1 MDISIQTLIFVMAN
15 FLILVAILYKFMWG
29 PVIRL
34 IDSRQ
39 QTMYDSLNN
48 ADEARREAEQMSAKL
63 AEEIADARRQAKAI
77 LDEAQKNAEVT
88 KEDILAQARNS
99 ADSILAR
106 TEAEIA
112 KEKADAILAIKGEVA
127 DMVVS
132 VAGRLLAEDMSD
144 KQHMALVDKYIAE
157 VAAKND

>member
-29 PVIRL
+29 PVIRM

-39 QTMYDSLNN
+39 QTIDDSLNK

-99 ADSILAR
+99 ADSIMAR
-106 TEAEIA
+106 AEAEIA
-112 KEKADAILAIKGEVA
+112 
-127 DMVVS
+127 
-132 VAGRLLAEDMSD
+132 
-144 KQHMALVDKYIAE
+144 
-157 VAAKND
+157 N

>member
-29 PVIRL
+29 PVIRM

-39 QTMYDSLNN
+39 QTIDDSLNK

-99 ADSILAR
+99 ADSILGQRLKLPRKKPMLFWLSKAR
-106 TEAEIA
+106 LRIWWYPW
-112 KEKADAILAIKGEVA
+112 LAVCWLRI
-127 DMVVS
+127 
-132 VAGRLLAEDMSD
+132 
-144 KQHMALVDKYIAE
+144 
-157 VAAKND
+157 

>member
-29 PVIRL
+29 PVIRM

-39 QTMYDSLNN
+39 QTIDDSLNK

-106 TEAEIA
+106 AEAEIA
-112 KEKADAILAIKGEVA
+112 KEKADAILADRKS
-127 DMVVS
+127 VV
-132 VAGRLLAEDMSD
+132 
-144 KQHMALVDKYIAE
+144 
-157 VAAKND
+157 

>member
-1 MDISIQTLIFVMAN
+1 MEIDVKTLIFVMAN
-15 FLILVAILYKFMWG
+15 FFILVAILYKFMWG
-29 PVIRL
+29 PVIRM

-39 QTMYDSLNN
+39 QTIDDSLNK

-88 KEDILAQARNS
+88 KEDILAQA
-99 ADSILAR
+99 
-106 TEAEIA
+106 EAEIA

>member
-1 MDISIQTLIFVMAN
+1 MEIDVQTLIFVMVN
-15 FLILVAILYKFMWG
+15 FLVLVAILYKFMWG
-29 PVIRL
+29 PVIRM

-39 QTMYDSLNN
+39 QTIDDSLNK
-48 ADEARREAEQMSAKL
+48 ADAARREAEQMSAKL
-63 AEEIADARRQAKAI
+63 AEEID
-77 LDEAQKNAEVT
+77 DAQKTAEET
-88 KEDILAQARNS
+88 KEDILAQARTS

-106 TEAEIA
+106 AEAEIA

-132 VAGRLLAEDMSD
+132 VAGRLLAEDMTD